1 MLFRQTL
8 PELQG
13 KIRVINALKDPRKI
27 DIYLGERKIGED
39 LSFSEVSCYETIPA
53 DSYDLNIYESGKKE
67 VPLLSKKVNILPSNY
82 LTISIV
88 DMNKNYDIL
97 ILNDANSKEKIT
109 NTFLRFI
116 NLSENAPLMT
126 LSLFN
131 DIKLFDNVEYLES
144 TGYYPLSPAI
154 YNFRLSFS
162 SLTGLYKNISDKKLV
177 NGKFHT
183 IYIIGLLNNEPQIGY
198 LLLQDG

>member
-39 LSFSEVSCYETIPA
+39 LSFSEVSCYETISA
-53 DSYDLNIYESGKKE
+53 DTYDLNIYESGKKE
-67 VPLLSKKVNILPSNY
+67 TPLLSKKVNILPSNY

-88 DMNKNYDIL
+88 DMNENYDIL

-131 DIKLFDNVEYLES
+131 DIKLFDNVEYLEA

-154 YNFRLSFS
+154 YNFRVSFS

-177 NGKFHT
+177 NGKFYT
-183 IYIIGLLNNEPQIGY
+183 IYIIGLLNDEPQIGY